1 MPWISQDWNRD
12 RNCALATNLNRP
24 NAKTTSD
31 IGSDSRHLLLPQ
43 WVHPDCWLS
52 EWFSFHNIAHH
63 RSSLVCALRRETRVG
78 SIQPPAPAPRAGI
91 LSGRVSKLSAR
102 WMVMNMPKATGGQK
116 TPRLTRGFP
125 MWAFLTIN
133 PRAGRNARPYPR
145 KFLSARCKTKPT
157 CRPRPIHAAAEPWYP
172 GDQRERN

>member
-1 MPWISQDWNRD
+1 MCARSGEKP
-12 RNCALATNLNRP
+12 ALAQSSPFTS
-24 NAKTTSD
+24 AKV
-31 IGSDSRHLLLPQ
+31 RY
-43 WVHPDCWLS
+43 
-52 EWFSFHNIAHH
+52 
-63 RSSLVCALRRETRVG
+63 LVGARKQV
-78 SIQPPAPAPRAGI
+78 
-91 LSGRVSKLSAR
+91 SAR

>member
-1 MPWISQDWNRD
+1 MRAPA
-12 RNCALATNLNRP
+12 RNPRWLN
-24 NAKTTSD
+24 
-31 IGSDSRHLLLPQ
+31 
-43 WVHPDCWLS
+43 
-52 EWFSFHNIAHH
+52 
-63 RSSLVCALRRETRVG
+63 
-78 SIQPPAPAPRAGI
+78 PAPCT
-91 LSGRVSKLSAR
+91 SAKGEYLVGAR
-102 WMVMNMPKATGGQK
+102 KQVEWMVMNMPKATGGQK

-172 GDQRERN
+172 GDQRERY